1 MGDSSEKDKKR
12 LCGNPRDQQESARRY
27 SQHQERAEMMIITP
41 TAKRTS
47 FFHADK
53 AYPASL
59 ETDSQIFDL
68 SQHSKDTGRRDE
80 CHGGLLF
87 PPERGEP

>member
-1 MGDSSEKDKKR
+1 
-12 LCGNPRDQQESARRY
+12 
-27 SQHQERAEMMIITP
+27 MMIITP